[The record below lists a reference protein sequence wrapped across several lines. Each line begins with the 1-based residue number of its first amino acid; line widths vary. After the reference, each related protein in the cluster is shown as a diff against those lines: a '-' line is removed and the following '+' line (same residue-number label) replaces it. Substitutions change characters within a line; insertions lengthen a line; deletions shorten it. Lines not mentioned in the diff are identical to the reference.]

1 MKRPIL
7 GLRAVAFAVAIAC
20 AAATVA
26 RAGGPIYTYDY
37 ANRIPYAWNMAN
49 WGYGVYVYTDLGTL
63 GILSND
69 TANGLVANAVAQW
82 SGVPTSSFRAAAVG
96 DFSLISQGDI
106 DASTIGLIIGA
117 WNGGGIDV
125 VYDSDGSIM
134 TDFFGVSPTSVLGIS
149 DLDFV
154 APDSNEILEA
164 WTVLSGPGVPADDP
178 NGTGFAGVVTHEMG
192 HTLNLAHSQ
201 ANGAALQSPVDPPQP
216 EQCGAPWTGGPTDA
230 QTETMYPFITP
241 EPTGSGFYMA
251 TVHLID
257 DTAALS
263 DLYPADGWPQSA
275 GTISGQI
282 TDFAGNPI
290 TGVDVIARNVAN
302 PFGDCSSYIS
312 GQVSK
317 GNAGPDGS
325 FVLNGLTPGASYV
338 LYVDRLMDGSFSVP
352 TPIVL
357 PGPEEYFNGAM
368 ESGNGQTDD
377 ACQWSPVTVTAGS
390 PVTLT
395 VALNHINGAP
405 ILITPPRLDVQ
416 TVPTSITPDGGV
428 VVGGE
433 GPQNV
438 PIFRWDLNAGT
449 FEEIGGTLTGSA
461 AISADGQKIAANVV
475 DGDGVNKAA
484 IYANGTWTALPGVPG
499 GVPCPDNGTGSG
511 PELTSAYDLSADGS
525 TVVGLSYGAQGCGT
539 PTIRAFKWTAA
550 GGSVVLPKV
559 DSTNRAN
566 RANAVNN
573 DGSVIVGWDDRTD
586 GLRRGVQ
593 WRNGAA
599 SLITENH
606 LPAGEAEDVSGDGN
620 FIVGQSTPYTANN
633 AWLSSQTTGMHNLG
647 ALTGETNALASAV
660 DADGGVIVGRSTNK
674 NLGTMTPTIWTS
686 GLHWTDL
693 NQFLAAQGV
702 NTSGSTISIGMA
714 MTPNG
719 QTIIGWAGAQIG
731 YLGWVLKTP
740 TSVVCHTQ
748 SSPAQTLVVSFPDEL
763 NTHLGHGDTLGPCP
777 CLDADG
783 DGFTTC
789 AGDCNDSDPTI
800 HPGATEICNGVDDNC
815 DGIIDNA
822 TPPAGSPTLTVTNA
836 GGVTSLSWDAVSGAT
851 AYDVFSG
858 DLQELIAQAG
868 NYASLVQSSC
878 LSNDLAATTLSVGS
892 DIPAAGDGRW
902 YLVRAVNCG
911 GAGTYDDGAGLS
923 NSRDAGINASPGAC
937 P

>member
-484 IYANGTWTALPGVPG
+484 IYANGTWTALPRQRHRQRPG
-499 GVPCPDNGTGSG
+499 AHVRVRPLGGRLDGGRAVLRRPGLRHPDH
-511 PELTSAYDLSADGS
+511 PRVQVDGRWRL
-525 TVVGLSYGAQGCGT
+525 GGT
-539 PTIRAFKWTAA
+539 PEGRLDEPGQPRERRQQRRVRDRRLGRPHGRFAPRRA
-550 GGSVVLPKV
+550 VEERRCVL
-559 DSTNRAN
+559 D
-566 RANAVNN
+566 
-573 DGSVIVGWDDRTD
+573 
-586 GLRRGVQ
+586 
-593 WRNGAA
+593 
-599 SLITENH
+599 H
-606 LPAGEAEDVSGDGN
+606 GE
-620 FIVGQSTPYTANN
+620 
-633 AWLSSQTTGMHNLG
+633 
-647 ALTGETNALASAV
+647 
-660 DADGGVIVGRSTNK
+660 
-674 NLGTMTPTIWTS
+674 
-686 GLHWTDL
+686 
-693 NQFLAAQGV
+693 
-702 NTSGSTISIGMA
+702 
-714 MTPNG
+714 
-719 QTIIGWAGAQIG
+719 
-731 YLGWVLKTP
+731 
-740 TSVVCHTQ
+740 
-748 SSPAQTLVVSFPDEL
+748 
-763 NTHLGHGDTLGPCP
+763 
-777 CLDADG
+777 
-783 DGFTTC
+783 
-789 AGDCNDSDPTI
+789 
-800 HPGATEICNGVDDNC
+800 
-815 DGIIDNA
+815 
-822 TPPAGSPTLTVTNA
+822 PPAGRR
-836 GGVTSLSWDAVSGAT
+836 GGGRQRRRQLHRRAEHPLHGQQCLALVPDHRH
-851 AYDVFSG
+851 
-858 DLQELIAQAG
+858 AQ
-868 NYASLVQSSC
+868 
-878 LSNDLAATTLSVGS
+878 
-892 DIPAAGDGRW
+892 P
-902 YLVRAVNCG
+902 G
-911 GAGTYDDGAGLS
+911 GADRGNERPRERG
-923 NSRDAGINASPGAC
+923 RR
-937 P
+937 